1 MHVNPSDIQ
10 TIGFYLSVIVF
21 VVLVIPKSGRRWI
34 KRRFQEL
41 DFLEKYFRILFTR
54 WQAAIWGGS
63 VLAVA
68 FSWHFITSDWPPY
81 VKLTMCVVALFFAGY
96 YVWRTDHIRLTPKF
110 VVTKLCPPNETDT
123 EDTNQTNLFIQII
136 PECLSDA
143 PVHGC
148 RARVLQVSKRFE
160 NEDEW
165 RLTTMDSPLFLEWDY
180 YGACEFTLEPGI
192 RQRLNIC
199 WWSNRSRLIIPSVNP
214 LPSKFRNVFNDFETF
229 KFDIRFTAREAEPVD
244 VSVLVSLRNRGWN
257 NPIIS
262 LVQGPGNADKE

>member
-1 MHVNPSDIQ
+1 MGRKRVSRSVQLALHHVGLASLCQIDHVCRRVILRWLLRMAYRPHSVNP
-10 TIGFYLSVIVF
+10 
-21 VVLVIPKSGRRWI
+21 
-34 KRRFQEL
+34 E
-41 DFLEKYFRILFTR
+41 
-54 WQAAIWGGS
+54 
-63 VLAVA
+63 
-68 FSWHFITSDWPPY
+68 
-81 VKLTMCVVALFFAGY
+81 
-96 YVWRTDHIRLTPKF
+96 IRC
-110 VVTKLCPPNETDT
+110 TKLCPANETDT
-123 EDTNQTNLFIQII
+123 EDANQTNLFIQII

-160 NEDEW
+160 DDDEW
-165 RLTTMDSPLFLEWDY
+165 QLTNMDSPLFLEWDY

-214 LPSKFRNVFNDFETF
+214 LPSKFRNVFNDLDTF
-229 KFDIRFTAREAEPVD
+229 KFDIRFTARDAEPVN

-262 LVQGPGNADKE
+262 LIQGHGNASKQ